1 MQNGFWRHARHDVN
15 GLIKADEYRVRLN
28 NALQRLLVGG
38 GDFIRQRRVGD
49 AIQRLDH
56 LHIALARRR
65 PVEQGDGGVLLFQ
78 IVAEH
83 GDTDVNH
90 VQRLVK

>member
-1 MQNGFWRHARHDVN
+1 MENRFRRHARNDVN
-15 GLIKADEYRVRLN
+15 RLIKANQHRVGLN
-28 NALQRLLVGG
+28 NTFQRLLVGG
-38 GDFIRQRRVGD
+38 GDFLRQRRVGD
-49 AIQRLDH
+49 AIQCVNN

-65 PVEQGDGGVLLFQ
+65 PVELGDINMLLFQ
-78 IVAEH
+78 IVAKH